1 MCRVSVVLWPP
12 HQVSVGSGHF
22 MGSLGN
28 IPQPGSGEPARDPR
42 PIPCHHGHAPLSSQM
57 LARLLKSS
65 HPEDLRAANK
75 LIKEMV
81 QEVTAEP
88 RARAGAGRKMAS
100 WVDVQRRDSVVT
112 RLTGCHS
119 SERAA

>member
-1 MCRVSVVLWPP
+1 
-12 HQVSVGSGHF
+12 
-22 MGSLGN
+22 
-28 IPQPGSGEPARDPR
+28 
-42 PIPCHHGHAPLSSQM
+42 M

-88 RARAGAGRKMAS
+88 RARAGGGRKMAS